1 MKRVSV
7 LIRENANQNHAD
19 DTTTLPRKINVTRR
33 IILSAMENVEQKVLI
48 YCLGGIIDHT

>member
-19 DTTTLPRKINVTRR
+19 DTTTLPRKTSVTRR

>member
-7 LIRENANQNHAD
+7 LIRENANQNHTD
-19 DTTTLPRKINVTRR
+19 DTTTLPRKTSVTRR

-48 YCLGGIIDHT
+48 YCLGGPDLDF